1 MTLNTRSLKTQLKTV
16 GRLPKFL
23 ALLGASS
30 LVIPIFSYGA
40 SAATVF
46 PSARLGQ
53 NVHVVSGVVT
63 NDLVNYRKTISSD
76 LRSKSS
82 HKSNVRGLVRSVT
95 DFRNNGHHGSSTT
108 TTAPAPTTTAPAPTT
123 TAPAPTTTAPAPT
136 TTAPAPTTTAP
147 APTTTVASG
156 NPQPYGQV
164 GGNWNLIFDSEF
176 NGSSLNTSKW
186 STGWFGSGVTVGPN
200 SLEQECMDPAQVS
213 VANGELDL
221 TAIQK
226 TETCGGVTQPYTSGM
241 VTTNGHFNFTYGY
254 MEARVWLPGSAG
266 VADWPAFWLIGP
278 SWPASG
284 EIDVMEGLG
293 GLVQAHLHASS
304 SSMGPL
310 TGTGTFTGGWHTFG
324 ANWQPGS
331 ITFYYDGISIG
342 TFTSLVPSAPMYLI
356 LNMSLSTAITSPNV
370 APADMRVDYVRV
382 WQN

>member
-1 MTLNTRSLKTQLKTV
+1 MKLNTRSLKTQLKTV

-95 DFRNNGHHGSSTT
+95 DFRNNGHHGSST
-108 TTAPAPTTTAPAPTT
+108 
-123 TAPAPTTTAPAPT
+123 
-136 TTAPAPTTTAP
+136 TTTAP